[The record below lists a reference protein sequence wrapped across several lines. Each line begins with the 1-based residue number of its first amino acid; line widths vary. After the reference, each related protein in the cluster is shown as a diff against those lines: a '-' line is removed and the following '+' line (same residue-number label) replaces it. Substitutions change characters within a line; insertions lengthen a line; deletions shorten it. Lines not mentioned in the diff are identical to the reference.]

1 MQSSFSRPAAGRR
14 SLLTIF
20 AVVALI
26 AAACGDGETDTA
38 AAPATAESSSSSS
51 SEASATDESSSS
63 EESPDPSVDGEA
75 AAPTDEID
83 NCGVTVTAGEFDR
96 VVTMNQG
103 ATEIALAL
111 GFGDRMIGTAYLD
124 DAILPELAADYEG
137 VPVVS
142 DEYPSTEALFELE
155 PDFVYGSYSS
165 AFGEEAAGER
175 GELADLG
182 VGSYLS
188 PAACADFKESGEP
201 VTFDVVFDEFVEFAT
216 AMGDP
221 AAGEKLVAEQRALL
235 DESFSGDFE
244 SVTVFWWDGGLD
256 APFTGVCCGAPGMIM
271 DAVGVTNAFGDVDG
285 AWADVTW
292 ESVIDTDPDV
302 IVLIDAS
309 WDPAADKRAHLEND
323 PALADL
329 TAVQE
334 ERYVVVPFSSSTPGV
349 RNAAVVG
356 EIASLIE
363 ELDLAG

>member
-1 MQSSFSRPAAGRR
+1 MHSSISRPASRR
-14 SLLTIF
+14 LLF
-20 AVVALI
+20 FVVLAMVALV
-26 AAACGDGETDTA
+26 AAACGDDEADTA
-38 AAPATAESSSSSS
+38 ASVSEESSASDS
-51 SEASATDESSSS
+51 SEAPPADDASGSDPS
-63 EESPDPSVDGEA
+63 ESPADEEEGSGTA
-75 AAPTDEID
+75 AEID
-83 NCGVTVTAGEFDR
+83 NCGVSVAAGEFDR

-124 DAILPELAADYEG
+124 DAILPELAADYDT

-142 DEYPSTEALFELE
+142 EEYPSTEALFELE
-155 PDFVYGSYSS
+155 PNFVYGSYSS

-175 GELADLG
+175 GDLADLG

-188 PAACADFKESGEP
+188 PAACADFKDSGDP
-201 VTFDVVFDEFVEFAT
+201 VTFDLVFSEFVEFAT

-221 AAGEKLVAEQRALL
+221 EAGEALVAEQQAIL

-285 AWADVTW
+285 AWTEVTW
-292 ESVIDTDPDV
+292 ESVVDADPDV

-309 WDPAADKRAHLEND
+309 WDPAADKQAHLEND
-323 PALADL
+323 PALSDL
-329 TAVQE
+329 SAVQE
-334 ERYVVVPFSSSTPGV
+334 ERYIVVPFSSSTPGV
-349 RNAAVVG
+349 RNAAVVS
-356 EIASLIE
+356 EIASSIE
-363 ELDLAG
+363 ELGLAG